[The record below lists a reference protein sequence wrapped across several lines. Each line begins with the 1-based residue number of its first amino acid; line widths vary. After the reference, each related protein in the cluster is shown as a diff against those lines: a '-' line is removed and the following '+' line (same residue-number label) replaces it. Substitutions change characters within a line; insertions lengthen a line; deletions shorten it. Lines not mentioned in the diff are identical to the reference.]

1 MFCVAD
7 APTSFFGRK
16 IFPSRKSVFPIG
28 LSAGD
33 IGGAFS
39 FILDL
44 PKSFRPVWAMYI
56 VRWKYRAVA
65 VVGDDAGIVHAFVEE
80 KALAFSPKFALI
92 FVAYGGIYRFDGNF
106 SVGFHLFD
114 YGVPFRCLH
123 FDEPFGCFIGLVVP
137 VKASAAISD
146 TSPSLMTGM
155 RAGRSDSLPL
165 EL

>member
-1 MFCVAD
+1 MF
-7 APTSFFGRK
+7 
-16 IFPSRKSVFPIG
+16 
-28 LSAGD
+28 AGNID
-33 IGGAFS
+33 
-39 FILDL
+39 
-44 PKSFRPVWAMYI
+44 
-56 VRWKYRAVA
+56 AVA

-137 VKASAAISD
+137 VKGFGRDKRHFSQFDDGNACRQIRFATARAVNIS
-146 TSPSLMTGM
+146 
-155 RAGRSDSLPL
+155 R
-165 EL
+165 E